1 MKDKYKDQIIISVIL
16 TISLLVIG
24 IILDRFLEIPFNNL
38 GIIIISIQ
46 VLFLTIIMIKNS
58 SDNDKEKR

>member
-16 TISLLVIG
+16 TISLLAIG
-24 IILDRFLEIPFNNL
+24 IMLNKFLEIPFNNL
-38 GIIIISIQ
+38 GIIIISLQ

-58 SDNDKEKR
+58 SDNDKE

>member
-16 TISLLVIG
+16 TISLLAIG
-24 IILDRFLEIPFNNL
+24 IMLNRFLEIPFNNL
-38 GIIIISIQ
+38 GIIIISLQ

>member
-16 TISLLVIG
+16 TISLLAIG
-24 IILDRFLEIPFNNL
+24 IMLNKFLEIPFNNL

-46 VLFLTIIMIKNS
+46 VLFLTILMIKNS
-58 SDNDKEKR
+58 SDNDKE

>member
-16 TISLLVIG
+16 TISLLAIG
-24 IILDRFLEIPFNNL
+24 IMLDRFLEIPFNNL

>member
-1 MKDKYKDQIIISVIL
+1 MKDKYKDQIVLSVIL
-16 TISLLVIG
+16 TIILLAIG
-24 IILDRFLEIPFNNL
+24 IMLNKFLEIPFNNL

-58 SDNDKEKR
+58 SDNDKE